1 MAAVERALEWWA
13 KLATPAAI
21 TSAVVYSTLSI
32 LSTLIYTVAFFSIV
46 CTHFRD
52 TPAFVPP
59 AKAAAA
65 TLTLMAPVAA
75 MFLGLGWLGR
85 RYDLLFVFAMFPTAS
100 ILFCLCG
107 IPLLLAIPATVLT
120 GWQPF
125 RRTHMPERTA
135 GSQAASQPTG
145 MAPFTPA
152 VAAEPAASKKE
163 D

>member
-85 RYDLLFVFAMFPTAS
+85 RYDLLFVFAMFPT
-100 ILFCLCG
+100 G
-107 IPLLLAIPATVLT
+107 
-120 GWQPF
+120 G
-125 RRTHMPERTA
+125 A
-135 GSQAASQPTG
+135 GG
-145 MAPFTPA
+145 
-152 VAAEPAASKKE
+152 
-163 D
+163 

>member
-1 MAAVERALEWWA
+1 MVLPGRLPSIELSSRTAISLSAWGVPRHRSAQ
-13 KLATPAAI
+13 PAAFQ
-21 TSAVVYSTLSI
+21 AADPLGPRAPCSI
-32 LSTLIYTVAFFSIV
+32 A
-46 CTHFRD
+46 
-52 TPAFVPP
+52 
-59 AKAAAA
+59 
-65 TLTLMAPVAA
+65 
-75 MFLGLGWLGR
+75 
-85 RYDLLFVFAMFPTAS
+85 AS